1 MKCGR
6 LEPSARGRDWGEVGR
21 DWTTDTLQG
30 LDSSGETEAHSG
42 PGMWAAPQ
50 GLSLCLA
57 KLTKMAVCFHCLLLS
72 HCPCSREGRLA
83 GHGIFLKTEAAGTST
98 NSCLQAPPPSDLQT
112 LGRGPG
118 SRVPAREEATEEGWP
133 FSSHAPPVPC
143 SAGQQLSSPH
153 PVHLVQHFPR
163 ACFSRNT
170 S

>member
-1 MKCGR
+1 MRRR
-6 LEPSARGRDWGEVGR
+6 LERSWRDWA
-21 DWTTDTLQG
+21 TDSLQAP
-30 LDSSGETEAHSG
+30 DSSGATEAHGG

-57 KLTKMAVCFHCLLLS
+57 KLTKMAVCSHCLFLS
-72 HCPCSREGRLA
+72 HRPCSRGGRLA
-83 GHGIFLKTEAAGTST
+83 GQGIFLKTEAADIAT

-118 SRVPAREEATEEGWP
+118 SRVPAQEEATEERRP
-133 FSSHAPPVPC
+133 FSSHAPPVPR
-143 SAGQQLSSPH
+143 SPGQQLSSPH
-153 PVHLVQHFPR
+153 PAHLVQHFPR